1 MLKKLLPLY
10 YLNSLIATRY
20 LEQMPF
26 CMKCCITRPLS
37 KICAQW
43 RELTFAFLSGLHLFN
58 PVFCSLGW
66 WGGGE
71 YCFDQGWATSGYS
84 MYLMLALWLFH
95 NWGRGAGETFPKSN
109 KKDFIVSSQN
119 LILLL
124 ALDVENIGPNLSLFP
139 LQQLKDTRS
148 WRGRK
153 HDREL

>member
-26 CMKCCITRPLS
+26 CMKLCITRPLS
-37 KICAQW
+37 KICLQW
-43 RELTFAFLSGLHLFN
+43 RELIFAFLSGLHLFN

-66 WGGGE
+66 GKE
-71 YCFDQGWATSGYS
+71 YCFDQRGATNGYNV
-84 MYLMLALWLFH
+84 YLMLTLQIFH
-95 NWGRGAGETFPKSN
+95 NWGRGAGETFPKIN

-124 ALDVENIGPNLSLFP
+124 DLDVENIGPDLSHLP

-148 WRGRK
+148 RRGRK